1 MKPKDMLAEL
11 EGAARSLGVK
21 VSYESIASS
30 VMRGGLCKVKGQ
42 YRVIIDKRLTSEERV
57 NTLAE
62 SLARFDWARLES
74 TAKPTRSL
82 LSYYAARQG
91 RKTPVQIDVSATNE
105 TADERAVAAAAT
117 TAIAS

>member
-1 MKPKDMLAEL
+1 MKPKDMLTEL
-11 EGAARSLGVK
+11 EAVAQSVDVK

-42 YRVIIDKRLTSEERV
+42 YRVIIDKRLAPEERA

-62 SLARFDWARLES
+62 SLARFEWDKRDS
-74 TAKPTRSL
+74 TPKAVLSL
-82 LSYYAARQG
+82 LNYYAARQG
-91 RKTPVQIDVSATNE
+91 RIAP
-105 TADERAVAAAAT
+105 

>member
-11 EGAARSLGVK
+11 ESAARSINVK

-42 YRVIIDKRLTSEERV
+42 YRVIIDKRLSAEERA

-62 SLARFDWARLES
+62 SLAGFEVPALQDMHDAS
-74 TAKPTRSL
+74 RSL
-82 LSYYAARQG
+82 LDYYVDRRRQ
-91 RKTPVQIDVSATNE
+91 R
-105 TADERAVAAAAT
+105 VAAAG
-117 TAIAS
+117 

>member
-1 MKPKDMLAEL
+1 MKPKDMLTEL
-11 EGAARSLGVK
+11 EAVAQSVDVK

-42 YRVIIDKRLTSEERV
+42 YRVIIDKRLAPEERV

-62 SLARFDWARLES
+62 SLARFDWGKLES
-74 TAKPTRSL
+74 TSKAVLSL
-82 LSYYAARQG
+82 LHYYAARQG
-91 RKTPVQIDVSATNE
+91 RL
-105 TADERAVAAAAT
+105 AAP

>member
-1 MKPKDMLAEL
+1 MKPKDMLSEL
-11 EGAARSLGVK
+11 EAVAQSVDVK

-42 YRVIIDKRLTSEERV
+42 YRVIIDKRLAPEERV

-62 SLARFDWARLES
+62 SLARFDRQKLES
-74 TAKPTRSL
+74 IPKAVESL
-82 LSYYAARQG
+82 LHYYALRQG
-91 RKTPVQIDVSATNE
+91 RI
-105 TADERAVAAAAT
+105 AAP